1 MVPKSSLFIRIVA
14 GAYVI
19 YLGEK
24 LINSSLADKPE
35 NYILYIAAGVI
46 FALIGLYWL
55 VGSGIKMVKKE
66 YRDDSIRGRMN
77 ESENETEEVKAT
89 ENGILTHTYTFQEVT
104 APEGY
109 ALDRTEVELSIDF
122 EIAGRNRRKR
132 YARK

>member
-19 YLGEK
+19 YLGGR
-24 LINSSLADKPE
+24 LINSSLADRPE

-66 YRDDSIRGRMN
+66 YRDDSIRGRMS
-77 ESENETEEVKAT
+77 ESENETETEENEAEEPVEETEESAT
-89 ENGILTHTYTFQEVT
+89 PENDKPV
-104 APEGY
+104 
-109 ALDRTEVELSIDF
+109 R
-122 EIAGRNRRKR
+122 
-132 YARK
+132 

>member
-24 LINSSLADKPE
+24 LIHSSLADRPE

-55 VGSGIKMVKKE
+55 V
-66 YRDDSIRGRMN
+66 
-77 ESENETEEVKAT
+77 
-89 ENGILTHTYTFQEVT
+89 
-104 APEGY
+104 
-109 ALDRTEVELSIDF
+109 
-122 EIAGRNRRKR
+122 
-132 YARK
+132 

>member
-24 LINSSLADKPE
+24 LINSSLADRPE

-66 YRDDSIRGRMN
+66 YRD
-77 ESENETEEVKAT
+77 EKKEEPVEETEESAT
-89 ENGILTHTYTFQEVT
+89 PENDKPV
-104 APEGY
+104 
-109 ALDRTEVELSIDF
+109 R
-122 EIAGRNRRKR
+122 
-132 YARK
+132 

>member
-35 NYILYIAAGVI
+35 NYILYIAAG
-46 FALIGLYWL
+46 LCWL

-89 ENGILTHTYTFQEVT
+89 EENESEEPVEETEESAT
-104 APEGY
+104 PEN
-109 ALDRTEVELSIDF
+109 DKPVR
-122 EIAGRNRRKR
+122 
-132 YARK
+132 

>member
-24 LINSSLADKPE
+24 LIHSSLADRPE

-89 ENGILTHTYTFQEVT
+89 EEPVEETEESAT
-104 APEGY
+104 PEN
-109 ALDRTEVELSIDF
+109 DNPVR
-122 EIAGRNRRKR
+122 
-132 YARK
+132 

>member
-24 LINSSLADKPE
+24 LIHSSLADRPE
-35 NYILYIAAGVI
+35 NYIAAGVI

-89 ENGILTHTYTFQEVT
+89 EENESEEPVEETEESAT
-104 APEGY
+104 PEN
-109 ALDRTEVELSIDF
+109 DKPVR
-122 EIAGRNRRKR
+122 
-132 YARK
+132 

>member
-19 YLGEK
+19 YLGGR
-24 LINSSLADKPE
+24 LINSSLADRPD
-35 NYILYIAAGVI
+35 NYILYIVAGVI

-77 ESENETEEVKAT
+77 EAENETAEEVKAT
-89 ENGILTHTYTFQEVT
+89 EEESEAEEA
-104 APEGY
+104 APEN
-109 ALDRTEVELSIDF
+109 DESVR
-122 EIAGRNRRKR
+122 
-132 YARK
+132 

>member
-19 YLGEK
+19 YLGGK
-24 LINSSLADKPE
+24 LINSSLADRPE

-77 ESENETEEVKAT
+77 ESENETEEVKQQKKM
-89 ENGILTHTYTFQEVT
+89 NQKNRWKKQKK
-104 APEGY
+104 
-109 ALDRTEVELSIDF
+109 ALRQKMT
-122 EIAGRNRRKR
+122 NQ
-132 YARK
+132 

>member
-19 YLGEK
+19 YLGER
-24 LINSSLADKPE
+24 LIKSSLADRPE

-77 ESENETEEVKAT
+77 ESENEKSENETEEVKAT
-89 ENGILTHTYTFQEVT
+89 EEPVEETEESAT
-104 APEGY
+104 PEN
-109 ALDRTEVELSIDF
+109 DKPVR
-122 EIAGRNRRKR
+122 
-132 YARK
+132 

>member
-24 LINSSLADKPE
+24 LINSSLADRPE

-55 VGSGIKMVKKE
+55 VNL
-66 YRDDSIRGRMN
+66 RM
-77 ESENETEEVKAT
+77 
-89 ENGILTHTYTFQEVT
+89 
-104 APEGY
+104 
-109 ALDRTEVELSIDF
+109 
-122 EIAGRNRRKR
+122 RRK
-132 YARK
+132 K

>member
-19 YLGEK
+19 YLGER
-24 LINSSLADKPE
+24 LIKSSLADRPE

-89 ENGILTHTYTFQEVT
+89 EENESEEPVEETEESAT
-104 APEGY
+104 PENDK
-109 ALDRTEVELSIDF
+109 LVR
-122 EIAGRNRRKR
+122 
-132 YARK
+132 

>member
-19 YLGEK
+19 YLGGR
-24 LINSSLADKPE
+24 LINSSLADRPD
-35 NYILYIAAGVI
+35 NYILYIVAGVI

-77 ESENETEEVKAT
+77 EAENETAEEVKAT
-89 ENGILTHTYTFQEVT
+89 EEESEAEEVVEKT
-104 APEGY
+104 EEATPEN
-109 ALDRTEVELSIDF
+109 DEPVR
-122 EIAGRNRRKR
+122 
-132 YARK
+132 

>member
-24 LINSSLADKPE
+24 LIHSSLADRPE

-55 VGSGIKMVKKE
+55 VIKMVKKE

-89 ENGILTHTYTFQEVT
+89 EENESEEPMEETEESAT
-104 APEGY
+104 PEN
-109 ALDRTEVELSIDF
+109 DKPVR
-122 EIAGRNRRKR
+122 
-132 YARK
+132 

>member
-19 YLGEK
+19 YLGGK
-24 LINSSLADKPE
+24 LINSSLADRPE

-77 ESENETEEVKAT
+77 ESEEPVEETEESAT
-89 ENGILTHTYTFQEVT
+89 PENDKPV
-104 APEGY
+104 
-109 ALDRTEVELSIDF
+109 R
-122 EIAGRNRRKR
+122 
-132 YARK
+132 